1 MIKLKNKSK
10 KLRISTTLNLRN
22 GANIKE
28 TGTIM
33 ASAMKIMFLGE
44 QEDYLLKMG
53 QTLLMATS
61 RMANV
66 MGK

>member
-22 GANIKE
+22 GVNIKE

-33 ASAMKIMFLGE
+33 VSAMKIMFLGE
-44 QEDYLLKMG
+44 
-53 QTLLMATS
+53 
-61 RMANV
+61 
-66 MGK
+66 

>member
-1 MIKLKNKSK
+1 MMIKLKNKSK

-44 QEDYLLKMG
+44 
-53 QTLLMATS
+53 
-61 RMANV
+61 
-66 MGK
+66 

>member
-1 MIKLKNKSK
+1 MTKIKNKSK
-10 KLRISTTLNLRN
+10 KLRKQTTLKSKN
-22 GANIKE
+22 GAIIKE
-28 TGTIM
+28 IGAIM
-33 ASAMKIMFLGE
+33 VSAMKIMFLGE

-61 RMANV
+61 KMANV